1 MLYSRSSN
9 TLWLGIPGMFHA
21 NLRDEFE
28 ADLAG
33 DETLVSGAVEA
44 DEGEE
49 IWIHWDK
56 ASDEKDV
63 SLMSVRLNILEE
75 VFGVKPLMS

>member
-1 MLYSRSSN
+1 MRPHLPHDEERKS
-9 TLWLGIPGMFHA
+9 MFHA

-28 ADLAG
+28 ADLTG
-33 DETLVSGAVEA
+33 DETLASGAVESDE
-44 DEGEE
+44 DEGV
-49 IWIHWDK
+49 WIHWDK

-75 VFGVKPLMS
+75 VFGIKPLMS